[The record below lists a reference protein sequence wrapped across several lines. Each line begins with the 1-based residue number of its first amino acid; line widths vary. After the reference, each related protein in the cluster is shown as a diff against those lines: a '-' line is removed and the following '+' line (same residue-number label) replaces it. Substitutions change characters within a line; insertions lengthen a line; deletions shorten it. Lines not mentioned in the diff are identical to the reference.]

1 MIVAHLFKLIAGMIV
16 IVAMSVLMRA
26 DDLLVRIFVGAPLR
40 ATLGPE
46 T

>member
-1 MIVAHLFKLIAGMIV
+1 
-16 IVAMSVLMRA
+16 VLMRE

>member
-1 MIVAHLFKLIAGMIV
+1 MAMIV
-16 IVAMSVLMRA
+16 IVVMSVLMRE